1 MDQQIDQVINNLISS
16 CMQSSMFVN
25 LNEQQKQETNKR
37 LADRFYSVILETL
50 VDNLNEEQ
58 LKATENL
65 DFSTPEAEQK
75 LQLMAAEIPGFL
87 FIMED
92 ALKKDAEQIKQSGQ
106 IPQ

>member
-1 MDQQIDQVINNLISS
+1 MDQQIDQVINDLISS
-16 CMQSSMFVN
+16 CMQSPMFAS
-25 LNEQQKQETNKR
+25 LNEQQKQETIKR

-65 DFSTPEAEQK
+65 DFNTPEAEQK
-75 LQLMAAEIPGFL
+75 LQIMAAEIPGFL

-92 ALKKDAEQIKQSGQ
+92 ALKKEAEKIKQTGQ
-106 IPQ
+106 VPQ